1 MIKDVIAVKENS
13 SREDIG
19 GVFFYILWL
28 CKNISEIATF
38 TMEKICTLSQVS
50 FPMIAKH
57 TENILGCYSVIISI
71 FNIIKPQKKCN
82 RANLE
87 V

>member
-50 FPMIAKH
+50 FPTIARH

-71 FNIIKPQKKCN
+71 FNIIKPQKTCN